1 MGVNTNMLAGAD
13 QMAGSR
19 ATCAG
24 DERRARAR
32 AGGRVVVEGSGPS
45 TSCSSP
51 PDVPVHLQRKAA
63 DIDRWLAG
71 MRRLQARMAAME

>member
-1 MGVNTNMLAGAD
+1 M
-13 QMAGSR
+13 
-19 ATCAG
+19 
-24 DERRARAR
+24 
-32 AGGRVVVEGSGPS
+32 VEGSGPS